1 MELSRILSEAPMGL
15 LTAQKYQQAVNR
27 GLHPFS
33 QQVTTYSDQ
42 YEYRLGT
49 SLSKLRS
56 GIDIHRSW
64 AASDISQGP
73 REAGEIRGE
82 LKIFVETCQRWRLKL
97 KDQVILLGYQSADS
111 IGMQILNGRVRAHSR
126 DIKDRS
132 GYVIAISI
140 GLGILYGE
148 SIDAENQWLRN
159 PRQILDGKSP
169 LDYMLG
175 GQMID
180 LITINR
186 MVERER
192 GL

>member
-1 MELSRILSEAPMGL
+1 MEFNDNLSVSPKGL
-15 LTAQKYQQAVNR
+15 VAAQNYQQADNLGRQSV
-27 GLHPFS
+27 S
-33 QQVTTYSDQ
+33 QLVTTYSDQ
-42 YEYRLGT
+42 NNC
-49 SLSKLRS
+49 RS
-56 GIDIHRSW
+56 GKVMHWSR
-64 AASDISQGP
+64 AESDISQGP
-73 REAGEIRGE
+73 REAGEIRGV
-82 LKIFVETCQRWRLKL
+82 LKIFVETCQRWELKL
-97 KDQVILLGYQSADS
+97 EDQVILLGYQSAGS
-111 IGMQILNGRVRAHSR
+111 TGMQILNGRVREHSR

-140 GLGILYGE
+140 GLGILFGE

-159 PRQILDGKSP
+159 PRQMLDGKSP

-180 LITINR
+180 LIAINR

>member
-1 MELSRILSEAPMGL
+1 MDANYE
-15 LTAQKYQQAVNR
+15 
-27 GLHPFS
+27 S
-33 QQVTTYSDQ
+33 QQVTAYSDQ
-42 YEYRLGT
+42 YENRLST
-49 SLSKLRS
+49 SVLTFRS
-56 GIDIHRSW
+56 AETNIGLGQHLM
-64 AASDISQGP
+64 ISQGP
-73 REAGEIRGE
+73 REAGEIRGV
-82 LKIFVETCQRWRLKL
+82 LKIFVETCQRWELKL
-97 KDQVILLGYQSADS
+97 EDQVILLGYQSAGS
-111 IGMQILNGRVRAHSR
+111 TGMQILNGRVREHSR

-140 GLGILYGE
+140 GLGILFGE

-159 PRQILDGKSP
+159 PRQMLDGKTP

-180 LITINR
+180 LIAINR